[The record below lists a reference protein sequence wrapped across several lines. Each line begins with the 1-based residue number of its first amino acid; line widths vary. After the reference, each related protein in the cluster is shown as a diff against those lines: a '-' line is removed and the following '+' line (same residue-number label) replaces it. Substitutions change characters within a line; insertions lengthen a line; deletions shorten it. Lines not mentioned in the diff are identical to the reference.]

1 MNRLAFVLMVI
12 LLVLAASLC
21 LAEIPKLIN
30 YQGMLTDDV
39 GNPLTGSYD
48 LTFEIYDDTTGGNL
62 EWSETQS
69 GIQVQ
74 NGLFNVV
81 LGQVTALDLAFDE
94 SYWLEVQVGT
104 SDTMPR
110 LRLTSVGYAYR
121 AKLSDSAT
129 VAVSEKLHIMGGG
142 LQINT
147 DQVGGYYG
155 RIDGNEISGG
165 MAGGAPGSHHL
176 HMKPGDNSSYLL
188 LAEDGGNVGIGTITP
203 DKKLHI
209 GGGGQTPSQAYDG
222 VYVNP
227 AEPQVW
233 VSVEDT
239 TGVEGGIMSHQNG
252 TVYLGSWSNH
262 PVRLRT
268 NNSDQ
273 MLIDVSG
280 NVGRRSFT

>member
-1 MNRLAFVLMVI
+1 
-12 LLVLAASLC
+12 
-21 LAEIPKLIN
+21 
-30 YQGMLTDDV
+30 
-39 GNPLTGSYD
+39 
-48 LTFEIYDDTTGGNL
+48 
-62 EWSETQS
+62 
-69 GIQVQ
+69 
-74 NGLFNVV
+74 VV

-129 VAVSEKLHIMGGG
+129 VAVSAPTGGGWTDDGTVVRLESATDSVGIGTDAPAEKLHIMGGG

-176 HMKPGDNSSYLL
+176 HVKPGDNSSYLL

-273 MLIDVSG
+273 M
-280 NVGRRSFT
+280 